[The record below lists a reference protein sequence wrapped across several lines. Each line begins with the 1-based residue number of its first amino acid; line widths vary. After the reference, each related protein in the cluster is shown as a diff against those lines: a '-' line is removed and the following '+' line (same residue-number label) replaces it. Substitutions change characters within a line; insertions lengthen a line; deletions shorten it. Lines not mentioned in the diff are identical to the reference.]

1 MLYVLGHCQGHT
13 QMPHLLWGS
22 IWHVPLQIPN
32 NITANSDVGTAY
44 TNLIMYQN
52 IDGRCN
58 LPFWQKLA
66 T

>member
-44 TNLIMYQN
+44 TNLIM
-52 IDGRCN
+52 
-58 LPFWQKLA
+58 
-66 T
+66 